1 MVRLYLKGKYSL
13 VDFSESF
20 IAYMK
25 GEDYALT
32 FSAQHVPLRAT
43 ITSISVSRCS
53 NKIIRFT
60 ARLESGHTLDCKYHL
75 EQGYAKTN
83 VSQEFYYYQIYK
95 NQCKS
100 YYYQIYKNYCKS
112 SPVLTGELP
121 SSTIEIIAGPS
132 REELLENFIARLESK
147 RRKACVF
154 RSNCYD
160 EIKVQINSLSV
171 DETGWGF
178 EFDAFIDSRKLHIRY
193 FPARRRGW
201 GYLDPT
207 E

>member
-1 MVRLYLKGKYSL
+1 MVRLYLRGKYSL
-13 VDFSESF
+13 ADFEESF
-20 IAYMK
+20 IAYIK
-25 GEDYALT
+25 GDDYALT

-95 NQCKS
+95 NH
-100 YYYQIYKNYCKS
+100 CKS
-112 SPVLTGELP
+112 SPVFTGGLP
-121 SSTIEIIAGPS
+121 SGTIEIIAGPS

-160 EIKVQINSLSV
+160 EIKVQINSLTV

-201 GYLDPT
+201 GYFDPA
-207 E
+207 